1 MPQQTGLVLPADQPL
16 RLNSN
21 LMYKVLE
28 VPENNDLSQF
38 SRLLW
43 QQKISHRI
51 HHIDSCQVLTVADV
65 EQVSTTG
72 KLYREWVQG
81 KIRPSER
88 DSSSFVGYFSA
99 DDFARKLLRAFRRAP
114 LSLLLILICIFLMFA
129 APLNSMNDTVR
140 AMLYPDFSF
149 GTRMIILDRV
159 LENFSFIQFLK
170 MISPILL
177 HGGLDHLAFNMLW
190 LWEFGRR
197 IEAVQ
202 ASWSLLLLI
211 TVIALVSNSVQFLYA
226 GTIYFGGMSGVVYGM
241 FGYIWMWQ
249 LFDPAKGLGL
259 PGALIFFLLLTLVVM
274 TVINLDFIADEA
286 HIGGIL
292 MGVIYGALTA
302 TISRI
307 ARARSYGQEGR
318 SD

>member
-1 MPQQTGLVLPADQPL
+1 
-16 RLNSN
+16 
-21 LMYKVLE
+21 MYKVLE

-51 HHIDSCQVLTVADV
+51 HHINSWQVLTVADR
-65 EQVSTTG
+65 EQVG
-72 KLYREWVQG
+72 NAGNLYRQWVLG
-81 KIRPSER
+81 EIRPSER
-88 DSSSFVGYFSA
+88 DSSSFFGYFSA
-99 DDFARKLLRAFRRAP
+99 GDFALKLFRAFRRAP
-114 LSLLLILICIFLMFA
+114 LSLLLILICIFLLFA

-149 GTRMIILDRV
+149 GTRIIILDRV

-177 HGGLDHLAFNMLW
+177 HGGLVHLAFNMLW

-226 GTIYFGGMSGVVYGM
+226 GTIYFGGMSGVVYGL

-292 MGVIYGALTA
+292 MGVVYGALTA